1 MEDRIDSIWNK
12 DERQEIV
19 DNYLTETRRNMFKVD
34 EFTEWLEDKPD
45 HPCYERFFGS
55 GDKEA
60 ARQYRMGLARQ
71 LISGLRIQVHIP
83 PVEKVDISKLATAIS
98 YEAPAFISPM
108 SSRRTGGGYVPYD
121 PESEESRSE
130 LRRQAAA
137 DLARWLNRYRGCV
150 EAHGVSV
157 QPIEEIAT
165 QLRGD
170 EEEAA

>member
-1 MEDRIDSIWNK
+1 MEDRIDSVWNK

-19 DNYLTETRRNMFKVD
+19 DNYLAETGRNMFKVD
-34 EFTEWLEDKPD
+34 EFTDWLKGKPE
-45 HPCYERFFGS
+45 HRCYDRFFGS
-55 GDKEA
+55 GDEEA

-83 PVEKVDISKLATAIS
+83 PVEQVDVSQLATAIS

-137 DLARWLNRYRGCV
+137 DLARWFNRFRCCI
-150 EAHGVSV
+150 EAYGVSV
-157 QPIEEIAT
+157 HHIEEMST
-165 QLRGD
+165 VLRG
-170 EEEAA
+170 EEEKAA